1 MRMTFFHLRFMAIV
15 VLMIKSL
22 MQHLGVWDLTTDEFR
37 EYVEEFQED
46 IRKEGHKI
54 ATEELINNEQ
64 VQRSSKRNR

>member
-1 MRMTFFHLRFMAIV
+1 MTFFHLRFMAIV